1 MPDGETMSRQQKK
14 KKVDYAALN
23 SPFMR
28 IPKMDVATARDLLDL
43 GFQYPH
49 ELAGRAPE
57 ALLSDLQKIRV
68 EIPRVRLSYFRMAVY
83 FAETPEPE
91 PGKLNP
97 WVWED

>member
-1 MPDGETMSRQQKK
+1 MSRQQKK

-28 IPKMDVATARDLLDL
+28 IPKMDVATARDLMDL

-57 ALLSDLQKIRV
+57 ALLADLQKIRDD
-68 EIPRVRLSYFRMAVY
+68 IPPVRLSYFRLAVY

-91 PGKLNP
+91 SNKLNP
-97 WVWED
+97 WAWAD